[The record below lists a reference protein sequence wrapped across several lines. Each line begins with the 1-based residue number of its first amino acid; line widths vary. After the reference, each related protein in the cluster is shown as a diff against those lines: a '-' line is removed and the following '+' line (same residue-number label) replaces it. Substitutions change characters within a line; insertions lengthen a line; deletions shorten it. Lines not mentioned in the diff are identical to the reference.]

1 MKNTNFIK
9 LIIALIVPQLFAIAG
24 ALFTETGLN
33 SWYNLIEKPAFNP
46 PNWVFGPVWT
56 ILYILMGISA
66 FLIWRQKL
74 DKKEI
79 RFALLIFIFQLAL
92 NLFWSFIFFGLENP
106 GIALTEI
113 ISLWF
118 AILAT
123 IIAFYQINKVAA
135 YLLIPYILWVS
146 FAAFLNYSIWNLN
159 NDANISAPISG
170 LEIDLEAQTSS
181 DSPPVLLENEGP
193 GTLEAEVISDETI
206 IEIDLED

>member
-1 MKNTNFIK
+1 MKNKNFIK
-9 LIIALIVPQLFAIAG
+9 LIIALIIPQLFAIAG
-24 ALFTETGLN
+24 SLFTDTGTN

-56 ILYILMGISA
+56 ILYVLMGISA
-66 FLIWRQKL
+66 FLIWRQGL
-74 DKKEI
+74 NKKEI
-79 RFALLIFIFQLAL
+79 RFALLIFIFQLSL
-92 NLFWSFIFFGLENP
+92 NLFWSFIFFGLKNP

-123 IIAFYQINKVAA
+123 ILAFYQINKIAA

-159 NDANISAPISG
+159 NDDNTPAQITG
-170 LEIDLEAQTSS
+170 LEIDLQTQTKS
-181 DSPPVLLENEGP
+181 DSPILLESENFK
-193 GTLEAEVISDETI
+193 
-206 IEIDLED
+206 DLENQVINNETVVEINLED